1 MRVSTSRAVFVS
13 LWLLVGIAGGG
24 GTVEARGEADG
35 AAEIRLLCFGPS
47 PYSSR
52 HDSMRAGFGIYLLL
66 QQVIRDENLPLK
78 ATIYDAFPSV
88 ENADKARA
96 LLRDAR
102 VLVVG
107 TSTLGQG
114 SPYHVRRFFEQT
126 TGEFLGGA
134 SASAWATSGGAFTGG
149 EMVVGDTLRSLMGLG
164 AQAFTLG
171 QKYMVF
177 VTDERLDPPTA
188 GEFAPL
194 DLWFMDQF
202 ARYLAVVALAGDDR
216 AKAAALSS
224 RLGVSPAYYQNFP
237 RDVAGLQRRYGALR
251 DRLNAAASP
260 TSEAWRDFLSLL
272 TPY

>member
-1 MRVSTSRAVFVS
+1 
-13 LWLLVGIAGGG
+13 
-24 GTVEARGEADG
+24 
-35 AAEIRLLCFGPS
+35 
-47 PYSSR
+47 
-52 HDSMRAGFGIYLLL
+52 
-66 QQVIRDENLPLK
+66 
-78 ATIYDAFPSV
+78 
-88 ENADKARA
+88 
-96 LLRDAR
+96 

-107 TSTLGQG
+107 TSTWGQG

-149 EMVVGDTLRSLMGLG
+149 EVVLGDTLRSLMGLG

-188 GEFAPL
+188 GESAPL

-216 AKAAALSS
+216 AKAAALSG

>member
-1 MRVSTSRAVFVS
+1 MRVSTSRVMLVS
-13 LWLLVGIAGGG
+13 HWLLLGIAGGG
-24 GTVEARGEADG
+24 PAEARGEADG

-47 PYSSR
+47 PYTSR

-107 TSTLGQG
+107 TSTLAQG

-134 SASAWATSGGAFTGG
+134 SASAWATSGGAHTGG

-164 AQAFTLG
+164 AQAYTLG

-188 GEFAPL
+188 GAFAPL
-194 DLWFMDQF
+194 DLWFMAQF
-202 ARYLAVVALAGDDR
+202 AQNQALAALTGHER
-216 AKAAALSS
+216 A
-224 RLGVSPAYYQNFP
+224 R
-237 RDVAGLQRRYGALR
+237 
-251 DRLNAAASP
+251 
-260 TSEAWRDFLSLL
+260 
-272 TPY
+272 

>member
-1 MRVSTSRAVFVS
+1 MRVSTSCAVFVS
-13 LWLLVGIAGGG
+13 LWLLLGIAGGG
-24 GTVEARGEADG
+24 RAEARGEADE

-47 PYSSR
+47 PYTSR

-107 TSTLGQG
+107 ASTLAQG
-114 SPYHVRRFFEQT
+114 SPSHVRRFFEQA

-134 SASAWATSGGAFTGG
+134 SASAWATAGGAFTGG
-149 EMVVGDTLRSLMGLG
+149 EMVVADTLRSLMGLG

-171 QKYMVF
+171 QRYMVF
-177 VTDERLDPPTA
+177 VTDERLDPPRA

-216 AKAAALSS
+216 AKAAALSA
-224 RLGVSPAYYQNFP
+224 RLGVSPAYYENFP
-237 RDVAGLQRRYGALR
+237 RDVAVLQRRYGSLR

-260 TSEAWRDFLSLL
+260 TSEAWRDFLLLL

>member
-1 MRVSTSRAVFVS
+1 MEDPMRVSTSCAVFVS
-13 LWLLVGIAGGG
+13 LWLLLGIAGGG
-24 GTVEARGEADG
+24 GRAEADG

-47 PYSSR
+47 PYTSR

-78 ATIYDAFPSV
+78 AAIYDAFPSV

-107 TSTLGQG
+107 TSTLAQG
-114 SPYHVRRFFEQT
+114 SPSHVRRFFEQT

-134 SASAWATSGGAFTGG
+134 SASAWATSGGAFTLG
-149 EMVVGDTLRSLMGLG
+149 ER
-164 AQAFTLG
+164 
-171 QKYMVF
+171 YMVF

-216 AKAAALSS
+216 AKAAALSA
-224 RLGVSPAYYQNFP
+224 RLRVSPAYYQNFP
-237 RDVAGLQRRYGALR
+237 RDVGVLQRRYGALR

-260 TSEAWRDFLSLL
+260 TSEAWRDLLSML